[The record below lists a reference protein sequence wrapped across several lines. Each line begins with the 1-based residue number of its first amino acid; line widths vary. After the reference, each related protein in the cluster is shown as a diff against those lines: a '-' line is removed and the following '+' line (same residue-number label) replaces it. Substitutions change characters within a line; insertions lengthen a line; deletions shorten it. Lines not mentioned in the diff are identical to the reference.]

1 MLALR
6 KPNVNDVDAMH
17 QMMVPH
23 VISENLLP
31 RSPRQIVENL
41 RDYVIAE
48 EDGRLVGLASLSL
61 VECHLAELGAVVCE
75 KPALLERLVKVAL
88 AEAQVVG
95 VHRVFVLAPEA
106 APYEALGFSK
116 VAIQSLPEKRDR
128 QCLRC
133 PRLPRCRQVALEYSL
148 EGSPKS

>member
-1 MLALR
+1 MLAVR
-6 KPNVNDVDAMH
+6 KPNVNDVTAMH

-23 VISENLLP
+23 VVSETLLP
-31 RSPRQIVENL
+31 RSPRQIVEHL

-75 KPALLERLVKVAL
+75 HPTLLPRLVNVAL
-88 AEAQVVG
+88 QEAEAVG
-95 VHRVFVLAPEA
+95 VNRVFVLAQDAET
-106 APYEALGFSK
+106 YESLGFSR
-116 VAIQSLPEKRDR
+116 VSIQSLPEKRDR

-133 PRLPRCRQVALEYSL
+133 PRLPRCRQIALVYDIN
-148 EGSPKS
+148 